1 MKAVYVEQ
9 QQVCVGEL
17 EVPKIGAKDV
27 LVRIKAAGLNRRDLY
42 TPKRLTKDA
51 APLILGSDAAGI
63 IEAVGDEVT
72 RVQAGDAVIVNPSL
86 RWYEESAV
94 PPDDFEI
101 LSLPDN
107 GTFAEFLAISEEQVE
122 IKPAQLSFVEAAT
135 IGIAPLTGYRAVVT
149 KGQVKAGDTV
159 FIPGAGSGVATFM
172 IPLAKSLGARV
183 IVSSRSAEK
192 RQAALELGADMAL
205 ANDADWPQELA
216 DETIDVVIE
225 SVGRATFN
233 RSLAVLKRGGTLVV
247 FGATTEDMVDFDLRT
262 FFYAQQTLKGS
273 TLGSRDEFRAML
285 QWIEAQNMHP
295 VIDRTYSLDEAAA
308 ALKYLEINEQFGKLV
323 FEVNN

>member
-1 MKAVYVEQ
+1 M
-9 QQVCVGEL
+9 
-17 EVPKIGAKDV
+17 
-27 LVRIKAAGLNRRDLY
+27 
-42 TPKRLTKDA
+42 
-51 APLILGSDAAGI
+51 
-63 IEAVGDEVT
+63 
-72 RVQAGDAVIVNPSL
+72 
-86 RWYEESAV
+86 
-94 PPDDFEI
+94 
-101 LSLPDN
+101 
-107 GTFAEFLAISEEQVE
+107 

-205 ANDADWPQELA
+205 ANDADWLQELA
-216 DETIDVVIE
+216 DETVDVVIE